1 MRFDTGQHMRM
12 GQQMKLAPRMIQ
24 SMEILQM
31 SQAALEER
39 VEQELGSNP
48 TLELVDAG
56 ADAAALQQ
64 EAKQRERDDREN
76 ERELNVTTNDERG
89 GGEDFERLSNLSE
102 QVGDSFFDNA
112 FESGGDF
119 ALRRARA
126 LSGER
131 DGKLDAM
138 ANTAAR
144 GASLYEQLMDQ
155 WRMAEVDAEVSAV
168 GEHLIGLIDR
178 DGYLRLDDEAMLAD
192 APEGTT
198 TSLLHDAV
206 TELQDCLE
214 PPGLAA
220 RDVRECI
227 LLQIDARERAE
238 PDADREALNLQRR
251 LVADHLKDLEANR
264 YPKVSK
270 ALGMEIPEVQQAV
283 LGLRRYTPYPG
294 RLLAEDEVRVIT
306 PDAVIEYDEAT
317 DTYTAT
323 LTNGRIPA
331 LQISPGYE
339 DMAKARDADAVTRQ
353 FIGTQ
358 LRNARWLLEAI
369 EQRQTTLLRVIG
381 VVVEAQREWF
391 EQGDSALRPLPMT
404 TVADQLGIHV
414 ATVSRAVNEKYLET
428 PRGIVALRKFFSGGT
443 ETEEGE
449 SMSWTA
455 VQAKLKDV
463 IDAEDKAKP
472 LSDDALV
479 AEMKKQGIEIARR
492 TVAKYRGQLGIPT
505 ARQRKQYT

>member
-56 ADAAALQQ
+56 ADAAELQR

-76 ERELNVTTNDERG
+76 ERELKVTETG

-112 FESGGDF
+112 FEAGGDF
-119 ALRRARA
+119 ALRRARSM
-126 LSGER
+126 SGER

-144 GASLYEQLMDQ
+144 GASLFEQLMDQ
-155 WRMAEVDAEVSAV
+155 WRMAEVDADVSAV

-178 DGYLRLDDEAMLAD
+178 DGYLRLNDEAMLAES
-192 APEGTT
+192 PEGTT
-198 TSLLHDAV
+198 AALLHDAI

-214 PPGLAA
+214 PAGLAA

-238 PDADREALNLQRR
+238 PDADRDALNLQRR

-264 YPKVSK
+264 YPKIAK

-294 RLLAEDEVRVIT
+294 RLLADDEVRTIT
-306 PDAVIEYDEAT
+306 PDAVIEYDEIT

-339 DMAKARDADAVTRQ
+339 DMAKARDADAATRQ

-381 VVVEAQREWF
+381 VVVEAQRAWF

-414 ATVSRAVNEKYLET
+414 ATVSRAVSEKYLET
-428 PRGIVALRKFFSGGT
+428 PRGIVPLRMFFSGGT
-443 ETEEGE
+443 ETDEGE

-463 IDAEDKAKP
+463 IDAEDKSKP

-492 TVAKYRGQLGIPT
+492 TVAKYRSQLGIPT

>member
-1 MRFDTGQHMRM
+1 MRFDTGQHLRM

-48 TLELVDAG
+48 TLELLDAG
-56 ADAAALQQ
+56 ADSAELQR

-76 ERELNVTTNDERG
+76 ERELNVTETG

-102 QVGDSFFDNA
+102 QYGESYFDNN
-112 FESGGDF
+112 FEGAGDF
-119 ALRRARA
+119 ALRRARS

-144 GASLYEQLMDQ
+144 SASLYEQLMDQ
-155 WRMAEVDAEVSAV
+155 WRMAEVEAETAAV

-192 APEGTT
+192 APVGTT
-198 TSLLHDAV
+198 QALLHDV
-206 TELQDCLE
+206 ITELQDCLE
-214 PPGLAA
+214 PAGLAA

-238 PDADREALNLQRR
+238 PDADRDTLNLQRR
-251 LVADHLKDLEANR
+251 LVADHLKNLEANR
-264 YPKVSK
+264 YPKIAK
-270 ALGMEIPEVQQAV
+270 ALGMDIPDVQHAV

-294 RLLAEDEVRVIT
+294 RLLADDEVRTIT

-339 DMAKARDADAVTRQ
+339 DLVKARDADAATRQ

-381 VVVEAQREWF
+381 VVVAAQREWF
-391 EQGDSALRPLPMT
+391 EQGDSALKPLPMT

-414 ATVSRAVNEKYLET
+414 ATVSRAVSEKYLQT

-443 ETEEGE
+443 ETDEGE

-479 AEMKKQGIEIARR
+479 QEMKKQGIEIARR